1 MILTRNLNLIPTR
14 ENKTRVFPRRE
25 DNASPARIEGSHQLR
40 VGRRKVFTFTH
51 PSMRDPSLALGM
63 TEGGRPQ
70 SAVL

>member
-25 DNASPARIEGSHQLR
+25 DNATPARTEGSHQLR

-63 TEGGRPQ
+63 TAGGRPQ